1 VRLYFGNSPE
11 DGDEIDAQ
19 VRDFEGACCIIG
31 MAVLVAAAG
40 PDGFDEEELDAV
52 MIGATPAEVT
62 KMVLHG
68 LASLV
73 EKAWPNNRW
82 SE

>member
-1 VRLYFGNSPE
+1 MRLYFGHTPE
-11 DGDEIDAQ
+11 DSAEIDAQ

-40 PDGFDEEELDAV
+40 PEGFDDQELDVA
-52 MIGATPAEVT
+52 MIGASPAEVT

-73 EKAWPNNRW
+73 DKAWPNYGW